1 MSGKRHEAIPHSST
15 PTPIQDMTLSLH
27 HSRIL
32 PPERNCIISIES
44 LKARGRGTAEQC
56 PAVRWFRLPIPLR
69 LQRVSW
75 TRRVALD
82 AFSDHETQV
91 DISVSAPRI
100 SKTAETHV
108 AASSC
113 DGAIAMAST
122 TQGFS
127 FCFFG
132 LRAVVTLGNFVSQ
145 NIARQN
151 FRTSSNGRA
160 RPASELPAGR
170 AAHAPF
176 FSALGGG
183 LVPAS
188 RVGQQTCIF
197 TVHKNL
203 VQVLLKCVQLF
214 GLAFQELCRAQEQL
228 ELLFGAIGRST
239 R

>member
-1 MSGKRHEAIPHSST
+1 MPGCPMASLADSSAIAKSFRQG
-15 PTPIQDMTLSLH
+15 QDASV
-27 HSRIL
+27 IW
-32 PPERNCIISIES
+32 I
-44 LKARGRGTAEQC
+44 
-56 PAVRWFRLPIPLR
+56 
-69 LQRVSW
+69 
-75 TRRVALD
+75 RRVAPD

-91 DISVSAPRI
+91 DISVSANRI

-122 TQGFS
+122 MQGFS

-132 LRAVVTLGNFVSQ
+132 LRAAVTLGNFVSQ

-151 FRTSSNGRA
+151 FRIGRCLSKLMMAAASSNGRA

-214 GLAFQELCRAQEQL
+214 GLAFQELCTAQEQL